1 MAALRQIAFYG
12 KGGTGK
18 PKRKPKR
25 KPKQKPKKTPKKT
38 PKKKLGAIE
47 IQTLQRAV

>member
-18 PKRKPKR
+18 PKRKPKQ
-25 KPKQKPKKTPKKT
+25 KPKQKPKKKMV
-38 PKKKLGAIE
+38 AIE
-47 IQTLQRAV
+47 IKTPQRVV

>member
-18 PKRKPKR
+18 PKRKPK
-25 KPKQKPKKTPKKT
+25 QKPKKTPKKT
-38 PKKKLGAIE
+38 PKKKLGVIE

>member
-18 PKRKPKR
+18 PKRKPKQ
-25 KPKQKPKKTPKKT
+25 KPKQKPKKKMV
-38 PKKKLGAIE
+38 AIE
-47 IQTLQRAV
+47 IKTPQRAV

>member
-18 PKRKPKR
+18 PKRKPKQ
-25 KPKQKPKKTPKKT
+25 KPKQKPKK
-38 PKKKLGAIE
+38 KLVAIE
-47 IQTLQRAV
+47 IKTPQRAV

>member
-12 KGGTGK
+12 KGGTG
-18 PKRKPKR
+18 KPKR

>member
-18 PKRKPKR
+18 PKRKPKQQPR
-25 KPKQKPKKTPKKT
+25 QKPKKTPKK
-38 PKKKLGAIE
+38 KLVAIE

>member
-18 PKRKPKR
+18 PKRKPK
-25 KPKQKPKKTPKKT
+25 QKPKKT

>member
-18 PKRKPKR
+18 PKRKPKQQPR
-25 KPKQKPKKTPKKT
+25 QKPKQKPKKTPKK
-38 PKKKLGAIE
+38 KLVAIE